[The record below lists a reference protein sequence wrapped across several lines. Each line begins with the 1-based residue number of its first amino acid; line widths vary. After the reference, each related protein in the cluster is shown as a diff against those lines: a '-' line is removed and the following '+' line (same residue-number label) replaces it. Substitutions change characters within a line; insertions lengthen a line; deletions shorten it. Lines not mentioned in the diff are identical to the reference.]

1 MIEMMIE
8 TIEMMIQSHHQE
20 ALKVQAL
27 DLIQAQLTL
36 TATEMMI
43 ETTIEMM
50 IEMMMTE
57 EISKSPE
64 KSKITM
70 ITMIEMMMNQN
81 HHLEAQKALVIQAHL
96 ILTLIEMMMTE
107 EIFKLLVKSRITM
120 MMIPAVLTLVA
131 L

>member
-57 EISKSPE
+57 ETSKSP
-64 KSKITM
+64 
-70 ITMIEMMMNQN
+70 
-81 HHLEAQKALVIQAHL
+81 
-96 ILTLIEMMMTE
+96 
-107 EIFKLLVKSRITM
+107 
-120 MMIPAVLTLVA
+120 
-131 L
+131 